1 MNYEEA
7 EMAPGTTGLLWD
19 ETPPLNTA
27 IVRPYVWAVLMHRG
41 ACRPSEVEA
50 AIAQTCSV
58 EDLKTDLYDDGDE
71 ELTRVEYLVGQVM
84 AEFIAEGLCRYNQEK
99 DMWVLTANNVTKLI
113 NVATA
118 VDGQLPRHVLQ
129 EFASKERD
137 TPARRRIG
145 LV

>member
-1 MNYEEA
+1 MNYDEA

-58 EDLKTDLYDDGDE
+58 EDLKVGFYDDGDE
-71 ELTRVEYLVGQVM
+71 DLTRVEYLVGQVM
-84 AEFIAEGLCRYNQEK
+84 AEFIIEGLCRYNEEK

-129 EFASKERD
+129 EFAAKKQD
-137 TPARRRIG
+137 TPAKRRIG

>member
-1 MNYEEA
+1 
-7 EMAPGTTGLLWD
+7 
-19 ETPPLNTA
+19 
-27 IVRPYVWAVLMHRG
+27 
-41 ACRPSEVEA
+41 
-50 AIAQTCSV
+50 
-58 EDLKTDLYDDGDE
+58 
-71 ELTRVEYLVGQVM
+71 M

-137 TPARRRIG
+137 TSAKRRIG